1 MTCLADRVIGI
12 GKEDGKRVA
21 ERGHGLVEGYPVL
34 AEVRGRLGCIPLELI
49 WHEGNLAGAQEP
61 GECG

>member
-1 MTCLADRVIGI
+1 
-12 GKEDGKRVA
+12 
-21 ERGHGLVEGYPVL
+21 VL